1 MIEYAKSDVEFHRAV
16 IKHLEILNERF
27 HALEK
32 RVEIL
37 EVSNRKPEAK
47 E

>member
-1 MIEYAKSDVEFHRAV
+1 MIEYAQSDVEFHRSLV
-16 IKHLEILNERF
+16 KHLIILNDRF

-37 EVSNRKPEAK
+37 EVANRKPEA